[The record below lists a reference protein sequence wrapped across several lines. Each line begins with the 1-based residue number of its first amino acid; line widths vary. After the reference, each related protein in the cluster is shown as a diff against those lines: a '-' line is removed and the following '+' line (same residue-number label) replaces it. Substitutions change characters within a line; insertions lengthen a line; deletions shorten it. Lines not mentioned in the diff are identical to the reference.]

1 MDRIDDARCWAT
13 QRAAGTV
20 RIMLEIEPLLE
31 DLEGAIAEHDTAYAM
46 YLAREYVLRCAA
58 ILSMCRGGPVD
69 IDNSLTTADVFTN
82 LPDSLVSQLAD
93 LALAPVQGGDITDPG
108 WLDALRELLRQV
120 QTALGIDSLPL
131 IRTREGMFPALAA
144 ARDAVDLCVA
154 LGGPVVAVPSS

>member
-13 QRAAGTV
+13 QCAAGTV
-20 RIMLEIEPLLE
+20 RIMLEIEPLME
-31 DLEGAIAEHDTAYAM
+31 DLEGAIAEHDTDYAM
-46 YLAREYVLRCAA
+46 YLARDYVLRCAV

-82 LPDSLVSQLAD
+82 LPDVVISQLAD
-93 LALAPVQGGDITDPG
+93 LALAPVHGSDITDPG
-108 WLDALRELLRQV
+108 WLDALRELLRQA
-120 QTALGIDSLPL
+120 QTALGIDTLPL

-154 LGGPVVAVPSS
+154 LGGPVIAVLGS